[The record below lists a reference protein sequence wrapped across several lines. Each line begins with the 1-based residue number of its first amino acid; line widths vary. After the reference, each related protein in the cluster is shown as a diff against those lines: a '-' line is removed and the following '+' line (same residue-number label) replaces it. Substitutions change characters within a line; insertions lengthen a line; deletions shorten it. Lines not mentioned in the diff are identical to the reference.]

1 LAPANLNLNNG
12 KPNLFTNMIVGTY
25 LKTNTVESFDKFI
38 MNPTLE
44 NFKQI
49 DQESF
54 KKITQ
59 IEKFD
64 SKYLNLLVSYL
75 AKIYDESTDDSKLV
89 INSASI
95 QTQVL

>member
-1 LAPANLNLNNG
+1 MLKIKGSFNVAQQPSLFKPFSQNNSFKMAPASLNLNNG

-38 MNPTLE
+38 TNPTLE

-49 DQESF
+49 DSDSRT
-54 KKITQ
+54 KITQ

-64 SKYLNLLVSYL
+64 S
-75 AKIYDESTDDSKLV
+75 
-89 INSASI
+89 NSF
-95 QTQVL
+95 